1 MIRKRR
7 LRRITAA
14 LGTVL
19 LLLTLLLPL
28 CASGC
33 GKKGGPEDPSGGVSG
48 GGGEAGE
55 NGEGLLT
62 HIFRPTA
69 YPLPEGYSF
78 NSSFVPRWNGE
89 TEELTFFAAKWDSW
103 EDEDGIW
110 QSEQQT
116 KIVTAAPDGIL
127 SEEDFALGENETLTN
142 GMFTSDG
149 LIWMT
154 STYDEAR
161 DEETYRLFLRKN
173 GAEQAECG
181 DVKSLF
187 ESVGMRGWFHV
198 DRLAADGDGYVY
210 LSSEQELVV
219 LTPELEKLF
228 SVTVSDWIN
237 AMAADGNGTVWVT
250 GYFGNGPAMCPVDRG
265 TRSLGDPLDLPEGA
279 HELFFGPGHDFY
291 YRDDNGL
298 FAADFDGNGKASGE
312 LIFDFLNS
320 DVSRETVAL
329 LAVYGPETVMMA
341 ERGNDGQVPSVYRRA
356 PDVDL
361 SQITVL
367 RMVHT
372 HQLDYQIAG
381 KVVAFNKDHDNVRLV
396 TESYESDEDYYG
408 GEKRLAME
416 LSTGTGRPDIAVVS
430 QTGAA
435 LTEIVRRGLFAD
447 LTPYTESDGIL
458 NRDNIMGCVRR
469 SFTDRE
475 GRLFGLTETFT
486 IRTMIT
492 TDALLGKY
500 AGRDSWTP
508 EELLDFAESLPADRI
523 LIENLTRETAPNL
536 LLGPSGFGAFV
547 DEETGSC
554 SFDSAL
560 FIRYL
565 NYIAS
570 LPAQQEYAAHPPL
583 EGLNADRSE
592 RYRFYHEGKIVLKQK
607 WMHDLVDFLGAELD
621 YGTKDWRLIGMPASG
636 DCGTAINAESVYVI
650 TAADKERADLAWEAL
665 EALMTPPEWR
675 GGQGIPA
682 LVSEFEKEVREY
694 YTYDFAFTY
703 SGGASW
709 GTKNPDRPRELS
721 EPGILTEFTEEDERR
736 IRDLLDNH
744 CGVPYALSAEEDVT
758 AIVEEEISAFLGGLG
773 TAEDCAKKIQ
783 SRVSILLAER
793 G

>member
-1 MIRKRR
+1 MNRKLR
-7 LRRITAA
+7 LRRITAVF
-14 LGTVL
+14 GTVL
-19 LLLTLLLPL
+19 LLLTLLFPPFS
-28 CASGC
+28 SGC
-33 GKKGGPEDPSGGVSG
+33 GKKGAEDPSGGISG
-48 GGGEAGE
+48 GTAGGE
-55 NGEGLLT
+55 NGEGFLT
-62 HIFRPTA
+62 HIFRPTV

-89 TEELTFFAAKWDSW
+89 TEELTFFAAKWDNR
-103 EDEDGIW
+103 EGEDGVW
-110 QSEQQT
+110 QSEQST
-116 KIVTAAPDGIL
+116 KIVTASPDGIL
-127 SEEDFALGENETLTN
+127 SEEDFALSENETLSN
-142 GMFTSDG
+142 GVFTDNG

-154 STYDEAR
+154 SAYDEAR
-161 DEETYRLFLRKN
+161 GEETYRLYSRKD
-173 GAEQAECG
+173 GAERAECG

-210 LSSEQELVV
+210 LSSEQEIVV
-219 LTPELEKLF
+219 LTPELDKLF
-228 SVTVSDWIN
+228 SLTLPDWIN
-237 AMAADGNGTVWVT
+237 TMAADGSGTVWVT

-265 TRSLGDPLDLPEGA
+265 TRSLGDPLDLPDGVN
-279 HELFFGPGHDFY
+279 ELFFGPGHDFY

-320 DVSRETVAL
+320 DVSRETISL
-329 LAVYGPETVMMA
+329 LAVYGPETVMTA
-341 ERGNDGQVPSVYRRA
+341 ERGNDGQIPSVYRRA

-372 HQLDYQIAG
+372 HQLDYRIAG
-381 KVVAFNKDHDNVRLV
+381 KVVAFNKAHDNVRLV
-396 TESYESDEDYYG
+396 TESYESDGDYYE
-408 GEKRLAME
+408 GEKRLALE
-416 LSTGTGRPDIAVVS
+416 LSTGTERPDIAVVS

-435 LTEIVRRGLFAD
+435 LTQIVRRGLFTD
-447 LTPYTESDGIL
+447 LTPYMEPDGIL
-458 NRDNIMGCVRR
+458 NRDNIMGCVKRT
-469 SFTDRE
+469 FTDRE

-508 EELLDFAESLPADRI
+508 EELLDFALSLPADRI

-536 LLGPSGFGAFV
+536 LLGPSGFGAFA
-547 DEETGSC
+547 DEEAGSC
-554 SFDSAL
+554 SFDSDL

-570 LPAQQEYAAHPPL
+570 LPTQQEYEAHPPL
-583 EGLNADRSE
+583 EDLNADRSE
-592 RYRFYHEGKIVLKQK
+592 RYRLYHEGKIVLKQK
-607 WMHDLVDFLGAELD
+607 WMHDLVGFLGAELD
-621 YGTKDWRLIGMPASG
+621 YGTKDWRLIGMPSSG

-675 GGQGIPA
+675 AGQGIPA
-682 LVSEFEKEVREY
+682 LVSEFEKEVRDY

-709 GTKNPDRPRELS
+709 GTKNPDRPRELR

-736 IRDLLDNH
+736 IRDLLNNH
-744 CGVPYALSAEEDVT
+744 CGVPYALAAEEDVT
-758 AIVEEEISAFLGGLG
+758 AIAEEEISAFLGGLG